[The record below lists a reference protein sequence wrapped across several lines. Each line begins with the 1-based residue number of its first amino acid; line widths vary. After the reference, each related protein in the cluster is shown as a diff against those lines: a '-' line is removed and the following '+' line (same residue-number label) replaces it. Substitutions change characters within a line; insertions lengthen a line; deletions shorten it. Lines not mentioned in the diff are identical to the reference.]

1 MDSILALIIVFWI
14 VSAFSKALNPKKRAK
29 QAEKTGRRSIQAA
42 GRTNRPPPPR
52 SMRPLPQSSRWPA
65 KRPS

>member
-29 QAEKTGRRSIQAA
+29 A
-42 GRTNRPPPPR
+42 G
-52 SMRPLPQSSRWPA
+52 
-65 KRPS
+65 